1 MKRLWDFLKEWLWRK
16 PVTPEPKK
24 PDHIR
29 AQELNLKDAYKVVE
43 YQGQRIN
50 LNSAQLMSF
59 YKMNRQEKRRVKEYW
74 RRLENKGE
82 IIFQEI
88 NGQMVAV
95 RNRDYK
101 SRDKSIL

>member
-74 RRLENKGE
+74 RRLESKGE

>member
-1 MKRLWDFLKEWLWRK
+1 MKRLWDFLKEWLWRR

-29 AQELNLKDAYKVVE
+29 AQEINLKDTYKVVE

-50 LNSAQLMSF
+50 LNNAQLMSF
-59 YKMNRQEKRRVKEYW
+59 YKMNRQDKRRVKEYW
-74 RRLENKGE
+74 KRLESKGE

-101 SRDKSIL
+101 SRDKSN

>member
-24 PDHIR
+24 PDYIR

>member
-29 AQELNLKDAYKVVE
+29 AQELNLKDAYRVVE

-74 RRLENKGE
+74 RRLESKGE

>member
-1 MKRLWDFLKEWLWRK
+1 M
-16 PVTPEPKK
+16 TPEPKK

-74 RRLENKGE
+74 RRLESKGE